1 MHWETN
7 GHLGGMPLQLYHLV
21 TPGGH
26 KRGMT
31 ACDSADDRFDMEKK
45 LIFAVKACDFVAL
58 ITHVVSIAGTAVIHT
73 SFHSLTMVIC

>member
-31 ACDSADDRFDMEKK
+31 ACDSVDDRFDMEKK
-45 LIFAVKACDFVAL
+45 LIFENV
-58 ITHVVSIAGTAVIHT
+58 HHGGTRVILLH
-73 SFHSLTMVIC
+73 

>member
-26 KRGMT
+26 KREMI
-31 ACDSADDRFDMEKK
+31 ACDSVDECFDMEKK
-45 LIFAVKACDFVAL
+45 LIFENVYCGVPR
-58 ITHVVSIAGTAVIHT
+58 VILLH
-73 SFHSLTMVIC
+73 